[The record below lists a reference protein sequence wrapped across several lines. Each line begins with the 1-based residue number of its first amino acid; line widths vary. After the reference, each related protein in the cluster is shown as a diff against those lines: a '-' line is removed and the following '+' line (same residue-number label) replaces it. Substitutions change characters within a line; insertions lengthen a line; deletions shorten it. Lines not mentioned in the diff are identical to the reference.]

1 MGRVLG
7 VRDLQTRGS
16 DKGGQPQAPEVS
28 DPLLARTY
36 NGVLRQVGLSPSG
49 AHNLFDSVA
58 SIPSKKY
65 VGLRCTG
72 LRLPLVESFRHCTR
86 ALNGCQIPL
95 FRALI
100 PLQLTLVSIDQR
112 SSEKKKKKSKEKEK
126 KER

>member
-1 MGRVLG
+1 MGLAPG
-7 VRDLQTRGS
+7 VRDSHTHGS
-16 DKGGQPQAPEVS
+16 DKGGRPLTPEVS
-28 DPLLARTY
+28 GPLLARTY
-36 NGVLRQVGLSPSG
+36 NGVLRQVGLSPSD

-58 SIPSKKY
+58 SKPSKKY

-72 LRLPLVESFRHCTR
+72 LRLPLVESFSHCTR

-112 SSEKKKKKSKEKEK
+112 SSEKHKRKSKEKEK